1 MFANIKR
8 KKLKIKKDDYQ
19 NTSKMSSL
27 DLGKL
32 TKGERRF
39 MALARPDLVVIVP
52 RYTLICEM
60 IEPAN
65 ADRKQRTN
73 YLASIAENDLT
84 NAICREQ
91 FWRKFDIELKRLK
104 VAAGVERTARAK
116 INNRIP
122 RPAEAAYTNAVNK
135 LKQAYSRNEI

>member
-8 KKLKIKKDDYQ
+8 KKLKIKKDDYR

-27 DLGKL
+27 DLVNLPKD
-32 TKGERRF
+32 ERRF

-52 RYTLICEM
+52 RFTLVCEM

-73 YLASIAENDLT
+73 YLASIAENDLA

-91 FWRKFDIELKRLK
+91 FWRKIDIELKRLK
-104 VAAGVERTARAK
+104 VAPEVERIARAK
-116 INNRIP
+116 INNRIV
-122 RPAEAAYTNAVNK
+122 RPTEAALTNAVNK
-135 LKQAYSRNEI
+135 LKQAYIRNEI

>member
-8 KKLKIKKDDYQ
+8 KKLKIKKDDYR

-32 TKGERRF
+32 TKDERRF
-39 MALARPDLVVIVP
+39 MALARPDLVVIIP
-52 RYTLICEM
+52 RYTLVCEM

-65 ADRKQRTN
+65 AEHKQRTN
-73 YLASIAENDLT
+73 YLASIAENDLA

-122 RPAEAAYTNAVNK
+122 RPAEAAFTNAVNK